1 MECVVTKCCPP
12 ENRDPTDA
20 RLANCRPGVVG
31 EIGILQPAAV
41 LITGKRAT
49 KRVLDDGS
57 LNGFLD
63 SVLNPLRSAAL
74 NVPVVPLLPVIS
86 GSLAPRQRYSYEGY
100 VDAIAARVSGSSV

>member
-20 RLANCRPGVVG
+20 RLANCRPDFVR
-31 EIGILQPAAV
+31 EIGTLQPAAV
-41 LITGKRAT
+41 LISGRHAT
-49 KRVLDDGS
+49 KRALDDES
-57 LNGFLD
+57 LDGFLD
-63 SVLNPLRSAAL
+63 SVLDPLRSVAL
-74 NVPVVPLLPVIS
+74 NVPVVPLLPVVS